1 MQAVLERVAV
11 VEGDFVADGDIAG
24 SDNPNT
30 TVDNVGAA
38 IGLTGVIDEARNVV
52 GITTIEGVRIV
63 EDVEVVAGRF
73 AEGDAG
79 LAGLFAASCFCDRDQ
94 FAGVFCDGLA
104 AGDGMLGVDSVTVNV
119 GISSSN
125 RMGGEHSHGRVDGA
139 IVGVSVNRG
148 ESGEC
153 TLGLSR
159 RSKRGF
165 RGLMNFAVIGA
176 GAWGTAMAIHLSKM
190 GHTVTLV
197 PRRFE
202 QALELSS
209 KRENLEYLPGVKL
222 PPSLQVGHELVPV
235 LMETEV
241 VLLACPAQALRV
253 TAERVRDSLELA
265 TELKLILSLA
275 KGLEQGTHLRP
286 SEVISAV
293 LPNLA
298 AGSLT
303 GPTNA
308 GEVARGL
315 PAAMVLAA
323 TGSIEIVK
331 RVQAEISGSSLR
343 VYRSADVAGIE
354 MGGCLKNIYA
364 IAAGICDGL
373 KLGDNTKAAMLTR
386 ALAEMV
392 RVAVALGAEPETCYG
407 LSGFGDLVATC
418 HGEWSRNRQFGER
431 LGAGE
436 SIDDL
441 MANRK
446 TVVEGYK
453 TAESF
458 FGLCVDKKI
467 DAPIMSEVYRT
478 LFESKAPAQALR
490 DLMLRELKRE

>member
-1 MQAVLERVAV
+1 
-11 VEGDFVADGDIAG
+11 
-24 SDNPNT
+24 
-30 TVDNVGAA
+30 
-38 IGLTGVIDEARNVV
+38 
-52 GITTIEGVRIV
+52 
-63 EDVEVVAGRF
+63 
-73 AEGDAG
+73 
-79 LAGLFAASCFCDRDQ
+79 
-94 FAGVFCDGLA
+94 
-104 AGDGMLGVDSVTVNV
+104 
-119 GISSSN
+119 
-125 RMGGEHSHGRVDGA
+125 
-139 IVGVSVNRG
+139 
-148 ESGEC
+148 
-153 TLGLSR
+153 
-159 RSKRGF
+159 
-165 RGLMNFAVIGA
+165 
-176 GAWGTAMAIHLSKM
+176 M

-209 KRENLEYLPGVKL
+209 HRENADYLPGVKL

-235 LMETEV
+235 LMEAEV
-241 VLLACPAQALRV
+241 VLLACPAQALRA
-253 TAERVRDSLELA
+253 TAERVREALKLA
-265 TELKLILSLA
+265 TELKLVLSLA
-275 KGLEQGTHLRP
+275 KGLEQDTYLRP
-286 SEVISAV
+286 SEVIAQV
-293 LPNLA
+293 LPNVA

-323 TGSIEIVK
+323 TGSVEMVK

-343 VYRSADVAGIE
+343 VYRSADVAGVEI
-354 MGGCLKNIYA
+354 GGCLKNIYA

-392 RVAVALGAEPETCYG
+392 RVTVALGAEPETCYG

-418 HGEWSRNRQFGER
+418 HGAWSRNRQFGEQ
-431 LGAGE
+431 LGSGATIE
-436 SIDDL
+436 EL

-458 FGLCVDKKI
+458 HGLCQDRKI
-467 DAPIMSEVYRT
+467 DAPIMNEVYLT
-478 LFESKAPAQALR
+478 LFAKKAPAQALR